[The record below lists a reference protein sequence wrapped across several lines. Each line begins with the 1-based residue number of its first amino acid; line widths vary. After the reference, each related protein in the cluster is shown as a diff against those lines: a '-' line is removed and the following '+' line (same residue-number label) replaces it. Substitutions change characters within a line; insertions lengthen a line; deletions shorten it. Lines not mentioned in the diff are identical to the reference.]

1 MGKEATMPPVVSIVG
16 RSGSGKT
23 TLLEK
28 LVSELASRGYR
39 LATIKHTPHRLDLD
53 PEKDTSRYLKAGS
66 QASLA
71 SSHERFVL
79 IKPVEKEAALADLVH
94 LLGEDYDLVLT
105 EGFKEED
112 APKIELHRREVG
124 APLGDLKKLVAIV
137 TDEPLDAKVR
147 QFALSD
153 IKGLADFLES
163 GFIRPQGER
172 LAIYVNGAP
181 LSLSAFPR
189 ELVTSVLVG
198 MVSSLKGGSAIERL
212 DIYLRRRAGEP
223 DKG

>member
-1 MGKEATMPPVVSIVG
+1 MPPVVSIVG

-28 LVSELASRGYR
+28 LVSELASRGYK

-53 PEKDTSRYLKAGS
+53 PEKDTARYLEAGS

-71 SSHERFVL
+71 SSHEKFVL

-112 APKIELHRREVG
+112 APKIEVHRREIG
-124 APLGDLKKLVAIV
+124 AQLGNLKRLVAIV
-137 TDEPLDAKVR
+137 TDEPLDAKFR
-147 QFALSD
+147 QFSFSD

-163 GFIRPQGER
+163 GFVRPQRER
-172 LAIYVNGAP
+172 LAVYVNGTP
-181 LSLSAFPR
+181 LSMSTFPK
-189 ELVTSVLVG
+189 EIVTSVLVG
-198 MVSSLKGGSAIERL
+198 MVSSLKGGSDIERL
-212 DIYLRRRAGEP
+212 DIYLRHRAG
-223 DKG
+223 K